1 MRLRGVNHVD
11 LCVLDYEESL
21 QFYDRMFGRLGY
33 ASFTTGGTPYTATY
47 YLALPHSYIGIH
59 PAGERYGER
68 LSHKAHAPGIHH
80 IALWARNRRE
90 VNRFHDDFLVAEG
103 IEVTEPPAEYAVY
116 SPGYYAVFFLD
127 PTGIRW
133 ELADIP
139 FLPSLGEI
147 ARFRKAVKE
156 IWRAHPEWKRHPV
169 FEAWRKL
176 PRGRRRGA

>member
-33 ASFTTGGTPYTATY
+33 VSFTTGGTPYTATY

-147 ARFRKAVKE
+147 ARFRKAVKD

-169 FEAWRKL
+169 FETWRKL